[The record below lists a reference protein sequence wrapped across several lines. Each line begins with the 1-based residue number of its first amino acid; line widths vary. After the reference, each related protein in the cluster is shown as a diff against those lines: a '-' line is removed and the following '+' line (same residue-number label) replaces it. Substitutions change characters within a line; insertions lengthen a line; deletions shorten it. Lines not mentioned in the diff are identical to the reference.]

1 MPCGQRRY
9 LEFRTAKSRV
19 KGAPQDVSFLRLGN
33 HPERDVLRASLTPP
47 AQTETLLPPVFA
59 LRMLWVSVGDKGTK

>member
-19 KGAPQDVSFLRLGN
+19 KGASQDVSFLRLGN
-33 HPERDVLRASLTPP
+33 HPEQDGVSRESDAAR
-47 AQTETLLPPVFA
+47 QTKTLLSPVFA
-59 LRMLWVSVGDKGTK
+59 LRMLRVSVGDKGTK